1 MARDG
6 VGALLRRA
14 LGTISPLVLRALRR
28 PSLLGLMY
36 HRVLPRSHAATGAE
50 QAGMWITPETLRMHA
65 SVVKEFFEP
74 VFLDDWLESAR
85 RGEALPAR
93 AVAFTFDDG
102 WRDNFDFAF
111 PVLRD
116 CAIPTT
122 VFLVTGHVG
131 GEYLFWPTRLARLLR
146 DHWDGVR
153 VVRFADPIA
162 GLVAAQGQAG
172 DAVAATDAVVQAC
185 KAHSD
190 DRIEAAVA
198 ESERLSPPGRVAERS
213 LLNEAEIR
221 AMRDSN
227 MVRFG
232 SHTRTHA
239 RLSIA
244 LPSERVRSEIVSS
257 REEVEAITER
267 PAPLFCYPN
276 GEVGSEALAVVRH
289 TYSGAVTTVPG
300 WNGRSTDR
308 YLLRR
313 VGMHESVAD
322 SRAALLGHLVR
333 QALL

>member
-1 MARDG
+1 MNRKG
-6 VGALLRRA
+6 SSALLRRA
-14 LGTISPLVLRALRR
+14 LGSIAPLALRTLRR

-36 HRVLPRSHAATGAE
+36 HRVLPRSHPATESE
-50 QAGMWITPETLRMHA
+50 QAGMWVTPETLRMHA

-74 VFLDDWLESAR
+74 VFLDDWLDSAR

-111 PVLRD
+111 PMLRE
-116 CAIPTT
+116 CGIPATI
-122 VFLVTGHVG
+122 FLVTGHVG
-131 GEYLFWPTRLARLLR
+131 GQYLFWPTRLARLLR
-146 DHWDGVR
+146 DHWNGSREVQFTEP
-153 VVRFADPIA
+153 VV
-162 GLVAAQGQAG
+162 GLVAAQGKVG
-172 DAVAATDAVVQAC
+172 DAAVAADAVIQRC
-185 KAHSD
+185 KAYPD
-190 DRIEAAVA
+190 DQIEAVVA
-198 ESERLSPPGRVAERS
+198 ESERRSAPGRVEERS
-213 LLNEAEIR
+213 LLNEVEIR
-221 AMRDSN
+221 AMRDSTV
-227 MVRFG
+227 VRFG

-239 RLSIA
+239 RLRVA
-244 LPSERVRSEIVSS
+244 LPAERVRSEIISS
-257 REEVEAITER
+257 RAEVEAITER

-276 GEVGSEALAVVRH
+276 GEVGSEALAVVRQ

>member
-1 MARDG
+1 MARDQIG
-6 VGALLRRA
+6 SFLRRA
-14 LGTISPLVLRALRR
+14 LGTMSPLALRALRR

-36 HRVLPRSHAATGAE
+36 HRVLPHGHPATESE
-50 QAGMWITPETLRMHA
+50 QAGMWVTPETLRMHA

-116 CAIPTT
+116 CAIPAT

-131 GEYLFWPTRLARLLR
+131 GQYLFWPTRLARLLR
-146 DHWDGVR
+146 GHWNGSRPVQFPEP
-153 VVRFADPIA
+153 VA
-162 GLVAAQGQAG
+162 GLIAAQGLVR
-172 DAVAATDAVVQAC
+172 DAAMATDAVILGC
-185 KAHSD
+185 KAYPD
-190 DRIEAAVA
+190 DELEAVVTEA
-198 ESERLSPPGRVAERS
+198 ERQSPAWPAAERS

-221 AMRDSN
+221 AMLSSN
-227 MVRFG
+227 VVRFG

-239 RLSIA
+239 RLSVA
-244 LPSERVRSEIVSS
+244 LPAERVRSEIVSS

-276 GEVGSEALAVVRH
+276 GEVGSEALSVVRQ
-289 TYSGAVTTVPG
+289 TYTGAVTTVPG